1 MEVKLKATNPQVS
14 VILPTYN
21 RAGFLK
27 ESIQSILSQTF
38 TDFELIVVDDGST
51 DHTQGV
57 VQEFPEIRYVFC
69 PKNQGVSKARNLG
82 IGLARGRYICFLDSD
97 DLWVENKLETQIAWM
112 ESQTDCQVCY
122 TDEIW
127 IRKGVRVNP
136 MNKHR
141 KVTGDIFSD
150 CLPLCVV
157 SPSSVLMRAPLFSE
171 VGIFDEAL
179 AVCEDYDL
187 WLRISMRYPFH
198 LIDQKLLI
206 KRGGHEDQL
215 SSKYWGM
222 DRFRVV
228 ALLKLLREPSLGEH
242 RRAQVLEMMLT
253 KCGILI
259 QGFAKRGKTKEADYY
274 RSLVK
279 HYSGE
284 KELEGPSSVED
295 CHTMPIPGL
304 E

>member
-1 MEVKLKATNPQVS
+1 MT

-21 RAGFLK
+21 RAGFLR
-27 ESIQSILSQTF
+27 ESIQSVLSQTF

-51 DHTQGV
+51 DDTKEV
-57 VQEFPEIRYVFC
+57 VQKFPEVRYTPC
-69 PKNQGVSKARNLG
+69 PVNRGVSKARNLG

-97 DLWVENKLETQIAWM
+97 DVWVENKLAVQIAWM
-112 ESQTDCQVCY
+112 EAQPACQVCY

-141 KVTGDIFSD
+141 KVSGDIFSH

-157 SPSSVLMRAPLFSE
+157 SPSSVLMRASLFLE
-171 VGIFDEAL
+171 VGVFDEAL

-187 WLRISMRYPFH
+187 WLRISLKYPVH
-198 LIDQKLLI
+198 LIDEKLLI

-215 SSKYWGM
+215 SAKYWGM
-222 DRFRVV
+222 DRFRVA
-228 ALLKLLREPSLGEH
+228 ALLKLLREPSLGEE
-242 RRAQVLEMMLT
+242 RREQVFEVMRA

-259 QGFAKRGKTKEADYY
+259 QGFIKRGKLKEAEYY
-274 RSLVK
+274 RTLMES
-279 HYSGE
+279 YSSE
-284 KELEGPSSVED
+284 KDFGKQTSMENFNILQL
-295 CHTMPIPGL
+295 PGG
-304 E
+304 

>member
-1 MEVKLKATNPQVS
+1 MKPKSPVTDPVVT

-21 RAGFLK
+21 RAGFLR
-27 ESIQSILSQTF
+27 ESIQSVLSQTF

-51 DHTQGV
+51 DDTKEV
-57 VQEFPEIRYVFC
+57 VQKFPEVRYTPC
-69 PKNQGVSKARNLG
+69 PVNRGVSKARNLG

-97 DLWVENKLETQIAWM
+97 DVWVENKLAVQIAWM
-112 ESQTDCQVCY
+112 EAQPACQVCY

-141 KVTGDIFSD
+141 KVSGDIFSH

-157 SPSSVLMRAPLFSE
+157 SPSSVLMRASLFLE
-171 VGIFDEAL
+171 VGVFDEAL

-187 WLRISMRYPFH
+187 WLRISLKYPVH
-198 LIDQKLLI
+198 LIDEKLLI

-215 SSKYWGM
+215 SAKYWGM
-222 DRFRVV
+222 DRFRVA
-228 ALLKLLREPSLGEH
+228 ALLKLLREPSLGEE
-242 RRAQVLEMMLT
+242 RREQVFEVMRA

-259 QGFAKRGKTKEADYY
+259 QGFIKRGKLKEAEYY
-274 RSLVK
+274 RTLMES
-279 HYSGE
+279 YSSE
-284 KELEGPSSVED
+284 KDFGKQTSMENFNILQL
-295 CHTMPIPGL
+295 PGG
-304 E
+304 